1 MNRLRQVRFEKRKSQ
16 LKIYKET
23 GIFPS
28 YISWIESGRLNPT
41 EVEKVKL
48 ADCLDVKKDWLF
60 PKENL
65 K

>member
-1 MNRLRQVRFEKRKSQ
+1 MNRLRQTRFEKKKSQ

-41 EVEKVKL
+41 ETEKTKIANCLGVE
-48 ADCLDVKKDWLF
+48 KDWLF
-60 PKENL
+60 PKKNH
-65 K
+65 